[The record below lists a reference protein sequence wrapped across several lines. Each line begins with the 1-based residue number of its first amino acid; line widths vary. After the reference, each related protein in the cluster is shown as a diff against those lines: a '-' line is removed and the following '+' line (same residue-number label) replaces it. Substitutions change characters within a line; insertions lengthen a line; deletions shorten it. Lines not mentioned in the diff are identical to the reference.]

1 MKKIVVLALTAFAL
15 LATARTT
22 RVDIPLPQCDPCPF
36 IH

>member
-1 MKKIVVLALTAFAL
+1 MKKLVLLALVAFTF

-22 RVDIPLPQCDPCPF
+22 RIDIPLPQCDPCPW

>member
-1 MKKIVVLALTAFAL
+1 MKKLVLLALVAFAF

-22 RVDIPLPQCDPCPF
+22 RVDVPLPGCDPCPF